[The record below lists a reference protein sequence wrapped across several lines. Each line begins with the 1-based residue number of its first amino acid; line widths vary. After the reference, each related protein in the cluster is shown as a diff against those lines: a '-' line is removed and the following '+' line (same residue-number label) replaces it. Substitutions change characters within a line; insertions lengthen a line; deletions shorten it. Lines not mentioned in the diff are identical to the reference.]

1 MNKKMTLEGLRNFIN
16 SQEGDFFI
24 TVDFGELLNEEDKNV
39 ACQVTKCFS
48 KSAIAKKVEC
58 KD

>member
-1 MNKKMTLEGLRNFIN
+1 MNKRMTLEELRNFIN

-39 ACQVTKCFS
+39 ACQVTKSFS
-48 KSAIAKKVEC
+48 KRATI
-58 KD
+58 